1 MPSGPRQQVPVRF
14 REGDV
19 VEAAI
24 ASLKDVF
31 PRGSWQVAFAR
42 AMVLGAPLVIEEQVR
57 ALERARSGTGGGTLD
72 PSPMVAPAPPPAPE
86 LSEPRVGSQTV
97 TASELRPE
105 TRATVGAA
113 GYSPGVARL
122 LAEA

>member
-1 MPSGPRQQVPVRF
+1 MPSVPRQQVPVRF

-19 VEAAI
+19 VETAI
-24 ASLKDVF
+24 ASLKKAF

-42 AMVLGAPLVIEEQVR
+42 AMVLGAPLVIEEHVR
-57 ALERARSGTGGGTLD
+57 ALERARSGMGGGPLD
-72 PSPMVAPAPPPAPE
+72 PPPAVTPAPPPALE
-86 LSEPRVGSQTV
+86 SSENRGGSHAV

>member
-1 MPSGPRQQVPVRF
+1 MPSGRQQVPVRF

-19 VEAAI
+19 VETAI
-24 ASLKDVF
+24 ASLKNAF

-57 ALERARSGTGGGTLD
+57 ALERARAGTGRGPVEPL
-72 PSPMVAPAPPPAPE
+72 PVVLPAPLPAAKLTERRGEPQPVAA
-86 LSEPRVGSQTV
+86 SEPRPEARTTDGS
-97 TASELRPE
+97 
-105 TRATVGAA
+105 A